1 MMPQMRRTVVA
12 VCLLTGAV
20 AAPALAEGDPAK
32 GEQVFRRCKACHVID
47 AETNRLGPHL
57 VGVYG
62 RDAGAVEGYAYSSG
76 LADAD
81 FAWDEAT
88 LDPWLE
94 DPRAYIPGS
103 KMVLKLSKPEDRA
116 DVIAYLKSLSEQ

>member
-1 MMPQMRRTVVA
+1 MPLICRPVLA
-12 VCLLTGAV
+12 AFLLTAAV
-20 AAPALAEGDPAK
+20 ATPALAEGDPAN
-32 GEQVFRRCKACHVID
+32 GEKVFRRCKACHVID

-57 VGVYG
+57 VGAYG
-62 RDAGAVEGYAYSSG
+62 RKAGAVEGYAYSSG

-81 FAWDEAT
+81 FVWDESM

-94 DPRAYIPGS
+94 DPRAMIPGT